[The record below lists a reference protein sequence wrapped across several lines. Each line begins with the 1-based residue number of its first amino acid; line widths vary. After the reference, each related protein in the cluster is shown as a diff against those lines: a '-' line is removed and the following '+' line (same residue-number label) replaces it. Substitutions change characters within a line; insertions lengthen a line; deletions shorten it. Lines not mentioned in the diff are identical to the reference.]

1 MPKFTEASE
10 EIKKIVLEVSNELGF
25 AQYGLDFE
33 ALCVHKAK
41 EPVTISKAS
50 AVAEYLSK
58 RDDLILV
65 ICYEDAFDLVDDQN
79 KYMWIRMAMD
89 KISIDTEKDKVSLD
103 CPMISIPEGF
113 YEKYGA
119 PAMDSARLGIH
130 TIAKIEQDKKEEA
143 ERKKALK
150 ASKKKN
156 GNA

>member
-1 MPKFTEASE
+1 MKNFTEASE
-10 EIKKIVLEVSNELGF
+10 EIKKIVLEVSNELGL

-41 EPVTISKAS
+41 EPVIISKAS

-65 ICYEDAFDLVDDQN
+65 ICYEDAFDLVDEQN

-89 KISIDTEKDKVSLD
+89 KISIDSEKDKVSLD

-113 YEKYGA
+113 YDKYGA
-119 PAMDSARLGIH
+119 PAMDSARLGIQI
-130 TIAKIEQDKKEEA
+130 IAKIKQDKKEEA

-150 ASKKKN
+150 TSKKKN
-156 GNA
+156 GGI